1 MNSVKHL
8 SEFISDVS
16 TRITQALSSRGVMDF
31 YLGDSVPET
40 QLKLFR
46 PVFLEVL
53 AFAASCQH
61 GIQEEMEP
69 IIEDTKDIS
78 EGLGLALDDFIAG
91 RIALYAGSKNPEQSF
106 ARLCNYIGNNQ
117 KNAENL
123 DDPEELGFQS
133 DYQNKSE
140 MTVQVIAAEITDKLR
155 K

>member
-53 AFAASCQH
+53 AFAASCQQE
-61 GIQEEMEP
+61 IQEEMKP
-69 IIEDTKDIS
+69 ILEDT
-78 EGLGLALDDFIAG
+78 
-91 RIALYAGSKNPEQSF
+91 
-106 ARLCNYIGNNQ
+106 
-117 KNAENL
+117 
-123 DDPEELGFQS
+123 
-133 DYQNKSE
+133 
-140 MTVQVIAAEITDKLR
+140 
-155 K
+155 